1 MFENMTNEGHEKT
14 EDRLGGFSRLETDIY
29 LGTVKV
35 AYGSKADSGAMAVN
49 LIIDCNGQEHRETV
63 YVSNRKGETFF
74 LNKDDNTK
82 KVSLPGFTLVNDLC
96 LVAAGVPLSGV
107 TTEEKIVNVYDYE
120 QRKELPKS
128 VPVITDLLG
137 KKAFFAITK
146 QIVNVNEK
154 KGDEYVATAKTREE
168 NVIDKV
174 FEEHT
179 RMTVAEATAAHETGK
194 PGEAKFFD
202 AWKERNAGK
211 TRDKRSIKDD
221 TAGKAGGPPQS
232 GSTGAARPSLFGT
245 K

>member
-14 EDRLGGFSRLETDIY
+14 EDRLGGFSKMETDIY

-35 AYGSKADSGAMAVN
+35 AYGSKAASGAMAVN
-49 LIIDCNGQEHRETV
+49 LILDINGQEHRETV
-63 YVSNRKGETFF
+63 YVSNKKGETYF

-82 KVSLPGFTLVNDLC
+82 KVSLPGFTLINDLC
-96 LVAAGVPLSGV
+96 LVAAGVTLAGV
-107 TTEEKIVNVYDYE
+107 TTEDKIINIYDFE
-120 QRKELPKS
+120 QKKEMPKS

-174 FEEHT
+174 FEEHS
-179 RMTVAEATAAHETGK
+179 RMTVSEAIAANESGK
-194 PGEAKFFD
+194 TGEAKFFD
-202 AWKERNAGK
+202 AWKERNEGK
-211 TRDKRSIKDD
+211 TRDKRSIKDGS
-221 TAGKAGGPPQS
+221 AGASSGPPKS
-232 GSTGAARPSLFGT
+232 GSTTATRPSLFGNR
-245 K
+245 